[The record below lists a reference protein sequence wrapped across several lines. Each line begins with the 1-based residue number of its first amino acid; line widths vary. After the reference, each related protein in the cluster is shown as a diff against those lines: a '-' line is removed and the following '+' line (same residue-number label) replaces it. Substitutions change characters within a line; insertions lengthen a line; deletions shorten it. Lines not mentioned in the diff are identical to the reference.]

1 MRERIE
7 ELLQRFQYEI
17 NSEVTRRTIVAQLD
31 DMLQHS
37 VHSSEI
43 INFRVTD
50 RSNPENLNFE
60 IIIQPI
66 HTPHFNIID
75 VSIHGSSIKTSPF
88 VQNMGGVRW
97 IPPFGINND

>member
-7 ELLQRFQYEI
+7 ELLQRFQYEM
-17 NSEVTRRTIVAQLD
+17 NNEVTRRTIVAQLD
-31 DMLQHS
+31 NMLQQR

-43 INFRVTD
+43 TDFRVTD
-50 RSNPENLNFE
+50 RSSPENLNFE
-60 IIIQPI
+60 IMIQPV

-75 VSIHGSSIKTSPF
+75 VSIFGSSIKTSPF

-97 IPPFGINND
+97 IPPFDISND

>member
-17 NSEVTRRTIVAQLD
+17 NNELTRQTIVTQLN
-31 DMLQHS
+31 DMLQHN
-37 VHSSEI
+37 VLSSEI

-50 RSNPENLNFE
+50 RSDVENLNFE
-60 IIIQPI
+60 IIIQPVR
-66 HTPHFNIID
+66 TPHFNIID

-97 IPPFGINND
+97 IPPFDISND